1 MSKLNRKE
9 FKELLAEWRKIFVN
23 EANRVIMSEPKDFIG
38 KNPGKGSQASRVQS
52 SLMTKEIKDMTH
64 LSVEDTLKKLI
75 NIADENV
82 FIHFLTKSDKLDK
95 SKVTSDEI
103 KTLSVNPKVNWGD
116 QQGIFSYKLNKQG
129 LVNLIQI
136 GKPSSGDYAV
146 FADYFQVFKID
157 DARTIKIFEI
167 DNHVNVT
174 LPISLY
180 PITNRSLQN
189 KLKHIIKKSFY
200 LISKNKIENEND
212 FILKYSTLKS
222 KIIKLYLKSIESK
235 DFNSFI
241 PIIAKHIELGVKKE
255 IRQYKNKYNYYL
267 KNNEAKFLIILKSYI
282 SLISYVIGYINNT
295 TSAQYGS
302 LLWHMLGVENIDD
315 QGIGLIHGDEM
326 SQAVSFD
333 FSGDSLEPIGTFKNY
348 FKYPPIGQYYN
359 MFIDIINHENVN
371 WDFNI
376 VTKKFDDTFYFLP
389 DPRKWNLKYLKKA
402 LKIYKPVKPT
412 NLHED
417 SDDWYFWVDSMEGA
431 LWALSEHEDKDT
443 GLLLLKYVID
453 NCPDLKDI
461 ATLYYNDLK
470 KNDRESDYWKDKK
483 NLYYKS

>member
-1 MSKLNRKE
+1 MSKMNRKE
-9 FKELLAEWRKIFVN
+9 FNELLTEWKQNFVN
-23 EANRVIMSEPKDFIG
+23 EANRVIMSEPEDFIG
-38 KNPGKGSQASRVQS
+38 IDGEKGSQASRVQS
-52 SLMTKEIKDMTH
+52 SLMTKEIEDMTH

-82 FIHFLTKSDKLDK
+82 FIHFLTKSDKLDR
-95 SKVTSDEI
+95 SKVSSNEI

-129 LVNLIQI
+129 LVNLIQR
-136 GKPSSGDYAV
+136 GKPASGDYGVA
-146 FADYFQVFKID
+146 ADYFQVFKID

-167 DNHVNVT
+167 DDHVNVT

-180 PITNRSLQN
+180 PITTRSLQN
-189 KLKHIIKKSFY
+189 KLKHIIKESFY
-200 LISKNKIENEND
+200 LISKNKIENENE

-222 KIIKLYLKSIESK
+222 KIIKLYLQAIESK

-241 PIIAKHIELGVKKE
+241 PTIAKHIELGVKKE
-255 IRQYKNKYNYYL
+255 VFDHEKKKKYNYYL
-267 KNNEAKFLIILKSYI
+267 KNNEAKFLFIINYYVG
-282 SLISYVIGYINNT
+282 LISYVVGYINNT

-315 QGIGLIHGDEM
+315 QGTGFIHGNEL

-333 FSGDSLEPIGTFKNY
+333 FSGDSLESIGTFKNY

-359 MFIDIINHENVN
+359 MFVDIINHENVN

-376 VTKKFDDTFYFLP
+376 VTKKFDEIS
-389 DPRKWNLKYLKKA
+389 DPRDWDLKHLKKA
-402 LKIYKPVKPT
+402 LKLNKPVRPT
-412 NLHED
+412 NWD
-417 SDDWYFWVDSMEGA
+417 KDNGSWYFWTDSMEGA
-431 LWALSEHEDKDT
+431 LWAFSEHEDKDT

-453 NCPDLKDI
+453 NCPVLKDT
-461 ATLYYNDLK
+461 ATHYYNELK
-470 KNDRESDYWKDKK
+470 KDDRESGYWKDKED
-483 NLYYKS
+483 LYYKG